1 MTVIVLVLVFLRF
14 KHKKPPRLAFSDV
27 GEPPMSP
34 DTAYQYT
41 NQLYNYLPTSIDDD
55 GLFMNNN
62 DDAQLTQNEVPP
74 AHDKVVDPLDI
85 KLKSPTPSSGD
96 SQA

>member
-1 MTVIVLVLVFLRF
+1 MSMT
-14 KHKKPPRLAFSDV
+14 PQ
-27 GEPPMSP
+27 

-41 NQLYNYLPTSIDDD
+41 NELYNYLPSSIDDD

-62 DDAQLTQNEVPP
+62 EDAGLTDNELPP
-74 AHDKVVDPLDI
+74 AQEKVVDPLDM
-85 KLKSPTPSSGD
+85 KLKGATPATDD